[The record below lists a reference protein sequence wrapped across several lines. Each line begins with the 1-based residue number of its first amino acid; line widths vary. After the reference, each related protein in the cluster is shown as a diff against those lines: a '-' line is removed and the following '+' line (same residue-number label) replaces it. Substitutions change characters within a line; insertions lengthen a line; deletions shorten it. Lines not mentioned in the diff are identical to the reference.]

1 MWARAAVLGTMV
13 ALLLAGVASAAGVA
27 LPDGRRF
34 ELVSPPA
41 KNGVEVITQTNKVHV
56 RPDGNA
62 VTFSTLGGFGSLEG
76 SAFDFQYLSRR
87 TGPPGNGWSTHGINP
102 LGRPA
107 TLMHAERN
115 IPTFVDAFTPDLS
128 GGIYKTWRPMVD
140 APNVREVSNL
150 YRITGLDDEGPRT
163 VQILSDSVT
172 PVPASWVA
180 FLNGFFVRTIQ
191 PYFAGAS
198 SDLRHVVFESVLSLT
213 SDAPAYPADFC
224 GFAGFGCPTHLYEN
238 HDGLVRLVGRI
249 PDAGQTA
256 CDDAAGPLCVAAPT
270 STAGV
275 SSSIGFY
282 SERMVS
288 EDGRRILFDVPG
300 SGIFV
305 REDGARTEQ
314 IASSGQLWTASRD
327 GSRAF
332 FISDQPL
339 VADDTDSNPDVYMYD
354 RDATPGDRL
363 TLVSASSITDG
374 YADTIIGASDDGEYL
389 YFVSDSQLIPGEPD
403 APITG
408 LYVWHE
414 GQLRFIGTLFGID
427 EARLNSPR
435 TIWSAVSTT
444 TTSRVTPDG
453 RHLLF
458 MTQNDAGFRGRGGF
472 TGYEH
477 NGHRELY
484 HYSAD
489 TGRLACASCHPRDR
503 AATADAL
510 IDVREN
516 EATSQG
522 TTDSAQALTDDGRRV
537 FFNTAEALVPQ
548 DVNGRPDP
556 YEYDAT
562 NGTVHLLTS
571 GTSTVPSYVLDA
583 STTGDDVFIIT
594 RERLV
599 GWDIDASYD
608 LYDARVGG
616 GFPEPPIPV
625 PACTGDACLP
635 AAATAPDTANP
646 SSSAHRGPGNVRARL
661 KRHRRCGRRRVLR
674 RIRGKRKCVKRR
686 SHKRRSSR

>member
-1 MWARAAVLGTMV
+1 MWARAVVLGTMV
-13 ALLLAGVASAAGVA
+13 ALMLAGVASAAVVV
-27 LPDGRRF
+27 LPDSRRY

-62 VTFSTLGGFGSLEG
+62 VTFSALGGFGPVDG
-76 SAFDFQYLSRR
+76 SAFDFQYMSRR
-87 TGPPGNGWSTHGINP
+87 TGPPGNGWASHGINP
-102 LGRPA
+102 LGRPV
-107 TLMHAERN
+107 TFMHAERN
-115 IPTFVDAFTPDLS
+115 APTFVDAFTPDLS
-128 GGIYKTWRPMVD
+128 VGIYKTWRPLVD

-150 YRITGLDDEGPRT
+150 YRITGLDGGLRT
-163 VQILSDSVT
+163 VQIMSDSVN

-191 PYFAGAS
+191 PELVGAS

-249 PDAGQTA
+249 PDAGQTV
-256 CDDAAGPLCVAAPT
+256 CDDVAGPACVAAPT

-275 SSSIGFY
+275 SSSLRFY
-282 SERMVS
+282 AERMVS

-300 SGIFV
+300 SGIFL
-305 REDGARTEQ
+305 REDGVRTEQ
-314 IASSGQLWTASRD
+314 IATSGQLWDASRD

-339 VADDTDSNPDVYMYD
+339 VASDTDTTPDVYMYD

-374 YADTIIGASDDGEYL
+374 YAEAIIGASDDGEYL
-389 YFVSDSQLIPGEPD
+389 YFVCDGQLIPGEPE
-403 APITG
+403 APIMG
-408 LYVWHE
+408 LYVWHA
-414 GQLRFIGTLFGID
+414 GQLRFIGTLVGLG
-427 EARLNSPR
+427 EAELNSPR
-435 TIWSAVSTT
+435 TFWSIVSATR
-444 TTSRVTPDG
+444 TSRVTPDG

-484 HYSAD
+484 HYNAD
-489 TGRLACASCHPRDR
+489 SGGLACASCHPRGR
-503 AATADAL
+503 AATTDAL
-510 IDVREN
+510 IEIREN
-516 EATSQG
+516 EATSQ
-522 TTDSAQALTDDGRRV
+522 TTADSAQALTDDGRRV

-562 NGTVHLLTS
+562 SGRVHLLTS
-571 GTSTVPSYVLDA
+571 GVSTVPSYVLDA
-583 STTGDDVFIIT
+583 STNGDDVFIIT

-616 GFPEPPIPV
+616 GFPEPPTPS

-635 AAATAPDTANP
+635 AAATAPDAANP
-646 SSSAHRGPGNVRARL
+646 GSSANRGPGNVRARL

-686 SHKRRSSR
+686 PHKRRSNR

>member
-1 MWARAAVLGTMV
+1 MWARGAVLGTMV
-13 ALLLAGVASAAGVA
+13 ALVLAGVASAAGVA
-27 LPDGRRF
+27 LPDGRRY

-41 KNGVEVITQTNKVHV
+41 KNGVEVITQTNKVHA
-56 RPDGNA
+56 RQDGNA
-62 VTFSTLGGFGSLEG
+62 VTFSALGGFGSVEG

-87 TGPPGNGWSTHGINP
+87 TGPPGNGWSAHGINP

-107 TLMHAERN
+107 TFMHAEQN
-115 IPTFVDAFTPDLS
+115 APTFVDAFTSDLS
-128 GGIYKTWRPMVD
+128 VGIYKTWRPLVD

-150 YRITGLDDEGPRT
+150 YRITGLDGGTRT
-163 VQILSDSVT
+163 AQIMSDSAS

-191 PYFAGAS
+191 PYFVGAS
-198 SDLRHVVFESVLSLT
+198 IDLRHVVFESGLSLT
-213 SDAPAYPADFC
+213 ADAPPYQGFC
-224 GFAGFGCPTHLYEN
+224 AFAGAACPTHLYEN

-249 PDAGQTA
+249 PDTGQTA
-256 CDDAAGPLCVAAPT
+256 CDDVAGPACVAAPT

-275 SSSIGFY
+275 SSSVRLY

-300 SGIFV
+300 SGIFL
-305 REDGARTEQ
+305 REDGVRTEQ
-314 IASSGQLWTASRD
+314 IASSGQLWDASQD

-339 VADDTDSNPDVYMYD
+339 VAADADSTPDVYMYD
-354 RDATPGDRL
+354 RDAAPGDRL

-374 YADTIIGASDDGEYL
+374 YGEAIIGSSDDGEYL
-389 YFVSDSQLIPGEPD
+389 YFVCDGQLIPGEPE
-403 APITG
+403 APLMG
-408 LYVWHE
+408 LYVWHA
-414 GQLRFIGTLFGID
+414 GQLRFIGTLVGFG
-427 EARLNSPR
+427 EALINSPR
-435 TIWSAVSTT
+435 TLWSAISTT
-444 TTSRVTPDG
+444 ITSRVTPDG

-458 MTQNDAGFRGRGGF
+458 MTQNDAGLRGRGGF
-472 TGYEH
+472 GGYEH
-477 NGHRELY
+477 NDHRELY

-489 TGRLACASCHPRDR
+489 TGRLACASCHPRGR
-503 AATADAL
+503 AATTDAL
-510 IDVREN
+510 IEVREN
-516 EATSQG
+516 EATSQS
-522 TTDSAQALTDDGRRV
+522 TADSAQALTDDGRRV